1 MSDAITA
8 VTHSDPATKITTQA
22 SHGAQPASSAPRS
35 LQSQAPSTTNSPKDI
50 VQISTAAQQALQ
62 EALETQAQTLRE
74 AANGDPQAH
83 RLLIKE
89 AAARKAQK

>member
-1 MSDAITA
+1 MSNAISA
-8 VTHSDPATKITTQA
+8 VTHSDPATTQT
-22 SHGAQPASSAPRS
+22 SSAPTGS
-35 LQSQAPSTTNSPKDI
+35 TQKAPQSQTLSSTSSPNDT

-62 EALETQAQTLRE
+62 EALETQAQTLKE

-89 AAARKAQK
+89 VAAQKAQQ